1 MQKSI
6 KLHDGR
12 DIKRKKS
19 NSFKTVPIH
28 LVTEKELEMAKRL
41 IMGVRSIAFRND
53 DESALAIRKELAYY
67 DKKIEEN
74 KEEVNDEKDFSR
86 FSSI

>member
-1 MQKSI
+1 
-6 KLHDGR
+6 
-12 DIKRKKS
+12 
-19 NSFKTVPIH
+19 
-28 LVTEKELEMAKRL
+28 MAKRL